1 MACDLKMDNQKQF
14 ITSQVLA
21 NKAVNSEIF
30 RLDLAWSG
38 PAPRAGQFFLIRPK
52 RSSVFLARPISV
64 ALWEKAVEDT
74 PQTRRRLRGKKGDY
88 VTFMIT
94 DSIRFLIA
102 KRGPGTAELAELQ
115 TGEKAELT
123 GPLGNCW
130 EEFLPSENTK
140 KPIALVGGGI
150 GVAPLEWLPGEFTKY
165 DFDFYAG
172 FRTGFKN
179 TEERLG
185 LLGPAALDSQ
195 NLIIATEDGSEGRKG
210 RIIDFFNPADYA
222 AVYACGPTAMLRAAA
237 AKCEAA
243 GVPCFISM
251 EKHMACGV
259 GACLGC
265 TVKTKSGNK
274 RCCADGPIFPA
285 TEVIFE

>member
-1 MACDLKMDNQKQF
+1 MDNKKQY
-14 ITSQVLA
+14 ITSNVLA
-21 NKAVNSEIF
+21 NKAVNHEIF
-30 RLDLAWSG
+30 RLDIAWPG
-38 PAPRAGQFFLIRPK
+38 PAPHVGQFFLIKPK
-52 RSSVFLARPISV
+52 RSGVFLARPISV
-64 ALWEKAVEDT
+64 ALWEKAIEDT
-74 PQTRRRLRGKKGDY
+74 PQTRRRLRGKRGDY

-115 TGEKAELT
+115 TGEEVELT

-130 EEFLPSENTK
+130 EEFLPPENTK
-140 KPIALVGGGI
+140 KPIALIGGGI
-150 GVAPLEWLPGEFTKY
+150 GVAPLEGLPEEFKKY

-172 FRTGFKN
+172 FRTGFK
-179 TEERLG
+179 TIEERYG
-185 LLGPAALDSQ
+185 LLGPAVFNSQ
-195 NLIIATEDGSEGRKG
+195 NFIIATENGSEGKKG
-210 RIIDFFNPADYA
+210 RITDFLDPAKYA
-222 AVYACGPTAMLRAAA
+222 AVCACGPTAMLWVVTE
-237 AKCEAA
+237 KCKAA

-265 TVKTKSGNK
+265 TVKTKNGNK

-285 TEVIFE
+285 EELIFE